1 MSRRR
6 IILRLIFLPLN
17 TTRIPQLLADRHS
30 AAGVDLQLA
39 PLVAA
44 QELIT
49 ACSTGVTYW
58 EGAVDG
64 KGSSS
69 GRQVTC
75 EG

>member
-1 MSRRR
+1 
-6 IILRLIFLPLN
+6 
-17 TTRIPQLLADRHS
+17 LADRHS